1 MLGSVRIIVQASQ
14 GIKKD
19 PISKITNAKRAEKY
33 EFLSSSLSTTKRKKR
48 KKRKY
53 IEFCQFKSL
62 LSAS

>member
-33 EFLSSSLSTTKRKKR
+33 EFLSSSLSTTKRKK
-48 KKRKY
+48 KKK
-53 IEFCQFKSL
+53 KGST
-62 LSAS
+62 